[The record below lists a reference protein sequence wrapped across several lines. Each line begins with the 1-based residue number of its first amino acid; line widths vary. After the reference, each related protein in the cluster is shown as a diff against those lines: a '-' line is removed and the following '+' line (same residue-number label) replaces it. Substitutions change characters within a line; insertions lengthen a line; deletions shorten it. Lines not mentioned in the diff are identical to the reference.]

1 MNSPTSSLAM
11 SAVGLVS
18 LAVGMG
24 IGRFAFTPLLPMMQA
39 DGLATIADGGNLA
52 FAHFLGYLLGAAASV
67 RLPPLPGRMLPVSL
81 LVIAAATLGM
91 GLTESL
97 PLWLALRWLAGV
109 CSAFTL
115 MIVSNVVMKQLAE
128 AGEAGRQGWVFSGVG
143 AGIMLAGLG
152 ALALMAGGSGSA
164 AGWQLFGLAAF
175 FGMALVWVLMRRV
188 PQAAPAAA
196 PKGGTVAR
204 APLAWPLVIA
214 YGAAGLGYIIPATY
228 LPVMARE
235 IIHSPLVFG
244 WSWPVFGLAAFLSTL
259 VAGRLYALGTNRQV
273 WAGCQLVL
281 AAGLLLPVI
290 AGHIAAI
297 MLAGIC
303 VGGTFVVITLVG
315 IKEMHRIAPPGDVQ
329 RHIAAITASFAAG
342 QMVGPL
348 FAAWAY
354 EATGSFSAPLL
365 IASVALAATAAP
377 LLAKTPKTELLQA

>member
-1 MNSPTSSLAM
+1 MNSPTSALAM
-11 SAVGLVS
+11 SGIGLVS
-18 LAVGMG
+18 LAIGMG

-52 FAHFLGYLLGAAASV
+52 FAHFLGYLLGAAATV
-67 RLPPLPGRMLPVSL
+67 RLPQLPGRMLPVSL
-81 LVIAAATLGM
+81 LTIAVVTLGM
-91 GLTESL
+91 GLTTSL
-97 PLWLALRWLAGV
+97 PLWLAFRWLAGV

-115 MIVSNVVMKQLAE
+115 MIVSNVVMKQLAL
-128 AGEAGRQGWVFSGVG
+128 AGAAGRQGWVFSGVG
-143 AGIMLAGLG
+143 IGIILAGLG
-152 ALALMAGGSGSA
+152 ALALMAGGIGSAVGWQAFGSA
-164 AGWQLFGLAAF
+164 ALLGTAV
-175 FGMALVWVLMRRV
+175 VWWLMRRV
-188 PQAAPAAA
+188 PETAPAAA
-196 PKGGTVAR
+196 RRDDAATR
-204 APLAWPLVIA
+204 MPLVWPLVIA
-214 YGAAGLGYIIPATY
+214 YGAAGMGYIIPATY

-290 AGHIAAI
+290 ADHIVAI

-315 IKEMHRIAPPGDVQ
+315 IKEMHRIAPPADVQ
-329 RHIAAITASFAAG
+329 RHIAAITVSFATG

-348 FAAWAY
+348 FAAWVY
-354 EATGSFSAPLL
+354 QATGSFSAPLL
-365 IASVALAATAAP
+365 ITSVALAVTAVP
-377 LLAKTPKTELLQA
+377 LLVGAPKTEPLRA